1 MRDSFDAPGCAA
13 RKAIT
18 ALGDG
23 LGRTVQCEP
32 EWPLLVEALQ
42 PAYGPAPVVE
52 TVAGLV
58 EAWCRAVLELLEGG
72 DEGEAWG
79 ETLLEEMEGVS
90 LRLLL
95 DVSCDPVVAARSEI
109 IRSLTEVNRSLRAS
123 CRPRRGTTSGRPL
136 SCISR
141 KLVRFTTRSR
151 LSLICASKPR
161 ALSRRRAA
169 PRRQRNGPASQYPMA
184 RPPRW
189 RLPRRSQRHSS
200 WPARA
205 ATCRA

>member
-95 DVSCDPVVAARSEI
+95 DVGCDAVVAAPSQVFKT
-109 IRSLTEVNRSLRAS
+109 LTEGNRSPRAS
-123 CRPRRGTTSGRPL
+123 CRQRPGTILGRLL
-136 SCISR
+136 SCTSR
-141 KLVRFTTRSR
+141 KPVLFTTRSR
-151 LSLICASKPR
+151 WSLICA
-161 ALSRRRAA
+161 
-169 PRRQRNGPASQYPMA
+169 
-184 RPPRW
+184 
-189 RLPRRSQRHSS
+189 
-200 WPARA
+200 
-205 ATCRA
+205 